1 MHGQALAQRSA
12 LLFFLHYS
20 GNAQLA
26 GAISGMAT
34 GALTVI
40 VWDYLP
46 LVNGVTLYKATNL
59 YSLVLGFAL
68 ALIVNIIVS
77 LITKKPSKE
86 IQDEFDSIKSIEI

>member
-1 MHGQALAQRSA
+1 
-12 LLFFLHYS
+12 
-20 GNAQLA
+20 
-26 GAISGMAT
+26 MAT

-77 LITKKPSKE
+77 LIAKKPSKE
-86 IQDEFDSIKSIEI
+86 IQDELIQSKALKSKIQKQVVAIKRQPVFC

>member
-1 MHGQALAQRSA
+1 
-12 LLFFLHYS
+12 
-20 GNAQLA
+20 
-26 GAISGMAT
+26 MAT

-46 LVNGVTLYKATNL
+46 IVNGQTLYAATNL

-68 ALIVNIIVS
+68 ALIVNVIVS

-86 IQDEFDSIKSIEI
+86 IQEEFDSIKNIEI